1 MKKILL
7 ILFALALTLT
17 LSITAFGAEGEATW
31 ETEVISTEENIFTA
45 LYVWASDN
53 AGEIFSLLTLVSS
66 ALLAFTYKKGLLPKL
81 GGALGKISG
90 AVGNIS
96 KSTEAA
102 LNSLGES
109 YGSIKD
115 TLSIVSGMCEG
126 LSDEVSELSARLDES
141 GDSKGELEKMKIIL
155 SSQVDMLYEI
165 FISSA
170 LPQFAKEAVAE
181 RVNVMRRMLT
191 GEESTN
197 E

>member
-17 LSITAFGAEGEATW
+17 LSITAFGAEGEATS
-31 ETEVISTEENIFTA
+31 ETEVIANEENIFTA

-66 ALLAFTYKKGLLPKL
+66 ALLTFTYKKGLLPKL

-96 KSTEAA
+96 KNTETA

-141 GDSKGELEKMKIIL
+141 ADSKGELEKMKIIL